1 MKINK
6 KILQEVITEEIS
18 NYLNHSK
25 LRSLGLLLEA
35 LEDPEW
41 KPHLSPEER
50 DALQTKVLSYHE
62 DHWKKKGAA
71 WAPEGNEWENDPPWP
86 FSTDA
91 QEVENLNNDEVEMF
105 QKFKNSFG
113 AGSEEYLGEITPQHL
128 KFADELGGQRLKIEL
143 DKIEDE
149 LTAKYPEAESSIIN
163 YIDDFYHKL
172 ELAFLE
178 MKRSEGRKMLGFYAK
193 FLKRADD
200 SEKESL
206 QEKKKITKMTKQQ
219 LREIIYEEVKK
230 FKGIK

>member
-6 KILQEVITEEIS
+6 KTLQKIITEEIS
-18 NYLNHSK
+18 NHSK
-25 LRSLGLLLEA
+25 LRSLNLLMEA

-50 DALQTKVLSYHE
+50 DALHAKVLSYHE

-71 WAPEGNEWENDPPWP
+71 WAPGVTEWENDPPWP

-91 QEVENLNNDEVEMF
+91 QETEGLNGGEVEMF
-105 QKFKNSFG
+105 QKFKDSFRPG
-113 AGSEEYLGEITPQHL
+113 EEEYHDKITPQYL

-149 LTAKYPEAESSIIN
+149 LTVKYPEAESSIIN

-172 ELAFLE
+172 ELAFLK
-178 MKRSEGRKMLGFYAK
+178 MKRSEGRKILGFYAK
-193 FLKRADD
+193 YLKRSDEE
-200 SEKESL
+200 EKISKE
-206 QEKKKITKMTKQQ
+206 Q
-219 LREIIYEEVKK
+219 LYEIIAEEMQRC
-230 FKGIK
+230 F